1 MTRKLFFCGVTLVVF
16 IFSIAG
22 ATAGPVPSLTT
33 APTGFTCSVGTD
45 SVVCSWDQL
54 EGANKYSV
62 DVVANY
68 TLNDGVTTASAD
80 FDFGTE
86 MLEITIPLD
95 AFPPDINGDTLP
107 DNLTGLVLRVK
118 GLNPPGKK
126 DYNQN
131 TPFSSSIVCNGG
143 GCAPLM

>member
-1 MTRKLFFCGVTLVVF
+1 MMRKLFLCGVTLVAL
-16 IFSIAG
+16 IFSITG
-22 ATAGPVPSLTT
+22 ATAGPVPALTT
-33 APTGFTCSVGTD
+33 APTGFTCEVQGD

-54 EGANKYSV
+54 DGAKKYSV
-62 DVVANY
+62 EVIVNY

-86 MLEITIPLD
+86 MLEITIPLA
-95 AFPPDINGDTLP
+95 AFPSDINDDLLDDTL
-107 DNLTGLVLRVK
+107 TSLVLRVK

-131 TPFSSSIVCNGG
+131 TPFSSSIVCDGG
-143 GCAPLM
+143 GCVPLT